1 VRIWGLSR
9 APVHGRSFKLK
20 AFWQSLAVFLLKDLA
35 FYNIFHV
42 RMLFQKGM
50 WPYWPLH
57 V

>member
-1 VRIWGLSR
+1 MRIWGLSR